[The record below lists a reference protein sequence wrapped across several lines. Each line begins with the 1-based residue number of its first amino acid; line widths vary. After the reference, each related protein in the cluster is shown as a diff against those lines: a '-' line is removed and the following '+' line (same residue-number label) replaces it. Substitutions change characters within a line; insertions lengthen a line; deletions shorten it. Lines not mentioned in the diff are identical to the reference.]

1 MTYYAGRM
9 PASKRGYITII
20 ALIGVLALGSVY
32 YGTILNAKWVDSSR
46 ESHRLTE
53 SVLASDF
60 HADAGSYM
68 PGRRFYKTDE
78 NMLWWLF
85 MSRNISPLKEMLR
98 FKHSVREFHKYTKD
112 YISQNTPAHIAG
124 AGLDIKQTGT
134 YRRYMNE
141 FRDERNGIVFII
153 PSFRDIPDSEKIVQ
167 ESYAEDGAAAFLLPS
182 KENER
187 YYVKDILTDE
197 QEITAHY
204 STALSNPFFKKKIK
218 LDMPFSQY

>member
-167 ESYAEDGAAAFLLPS
+167 ESYTEDGAAAFLLPS

-187 YYVKDILTDE
+187 YYVKDILTDG
-197 QEITAHY
+197 QEIAAHY